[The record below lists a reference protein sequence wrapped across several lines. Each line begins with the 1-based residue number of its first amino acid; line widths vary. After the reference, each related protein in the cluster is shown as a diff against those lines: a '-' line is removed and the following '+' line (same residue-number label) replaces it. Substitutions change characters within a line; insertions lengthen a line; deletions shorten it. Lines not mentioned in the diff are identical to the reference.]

1 MAFANIGALVD
12 AELAG
17 KTQFSSWRKTP
28 SQATGAGVWFDL
40 SMSPGLPTPNYYI
53 GSPNVST
60 ALAQS
65 TDGGIYHGATTQGKY
80 LRNLM
85 ALTVTPNAVPLP
97 MILCDYLMFY
107 PFVDMSITDEQTM
120 TNSIALPR
128 YPSGAGVQMMAVE
141 VAAQSGVGNPQFYV
155 TYTNDQGVSG
165 RVTPLI
171 ACNTQTVNGTIISSD
186 RALARSSGAF
196 LPLQQGDD
204 GVRSIES
211 ITFMQPDIGL
221 IALVLV
227 KPLATMTMRGI
238 DAPVE
243 RDFAIDFAV
252 MPKIQPDAYL
262 NFLCLP
268 NATLAAAPIYGS
280 ATFIWE

>member
-1 MAFANIGALVD
+1 MAFANIKALVD
-12 AELAG
+12 AELSG
-17 KTQFSSWRKTP
+17 KFQFSSWRKTP

-40 SMSPGLPTPNYYI
+40 SMSPGNPTPNYYI
-53 GSPNVST
+53 GTPNVNT
-60 ALAQS
+60 ALSQN
-65 TDGGIYHGATTQGKY
+65 TDGGIYHGATQNGKY
-80 LRNLM
+80 LKNLM

-107 PFVDMSITDEQTM
+107 PFVDMSITDEQAM
-120 TNSIALPR
+120 INSIQLPR
-128 YPSGAGVQMMAVE
+128 YPTGKGVQMMAVE
-141 VAAQSGVGNPQFYV
+141 VAAQSGVGNPRFYI
-155 TYTNDQGVSG
+155 TYTNDLGVAG

-186 RALARSSGAF
+186 RASALSSGAF
-196 LPLQQGDD
+196 LPLQNGDT

-211 ITFMQPDIGL
+211 ITFLTPDIGL
-221 IALVLV
+221 VALVLV
-227 KPLATMTMRGI
+227 KPLAAMTIRGI

-243 RDFAIDFAV
+243 RDYAIDFAV
-252 MPKIQPDAYL
+252 MPKIMPDAYL

-280 ATFIWE
+280 ATFVWE